1 MNIIQRI
8 WSALQR
14 PSSYPAALFKEREE
28 HLPLEPDPV
37 GEFLDR
43 KRVGIDLKDDAT
55 DEALQEAGDT
65 QKAVD
70 KLQAVESANEKQASS
85 EKVEEPAQQVESP
98 EQVAAEAVPTGSD
111 SAVVSEVRREKKE
124 VVLAEDK
131 EGEAEVKAVKED
143 VSTAGETGVQKV
155 EAVKQ
160 AQEKEP
166 RNDVEVEKLLD
177 VFRTEENPLDPLSVL
192 SKDLSDMSVYSLL
205 EETKEIA
212 TKMRL
217 KKVQVSEGSL
227 ED

>member
-1 MNIIQRI
+1 MRARQLI
-8 WSALQR
+8 SAVFR
-14 PSSYPAALFKEREE
+14 RSWGYIAATIKSRGESPPIED
-28 HLPLEPDPV
+28 DPV

-43 KRVGIDLKDDAT
+43 KRVGIDLKDDAI
-55 DEALQEAGDT
+55 DEVPQEAAEAR
-65 QKAVD
+65 KAVETP
-70 KLQAVESANEKQASS
+70 QALESANEKQASS
-85 EKVEEPAQQVESP
+85 EKVEEPAQQAESP

-111 SAVVSEVRREKKE
+111 PAVVSEVRREKKV

-143 VSTAGETGVQKV
+143 VSKAGETGVLKV

-160 AQEKEP
+160 AQGKEP
-166 RNDVEVEKLLD
+166 QNDAEVEKLLD

-192 SKDLSDMSVYSLL
+192 SKDLSDMNVYSLL
-205 EETKEIA
+205 EESKEIA